1 MIKIVTDSTAY
12 LPEATVR
19 QHDLRIVPL
28 CVHFGEEAFKEGV
41 ELSHEEFYA
50 RLKAAP
56 VLPTTSQPSA
66 GEFHEV
72 FKELVDAGHEVVVLT
87 ISSKLSGTWNS
98 AMAAKEMLPEAKIC
112 VIDSLST
119 SIGLQ
124 LMVGAAIEAAAAI
137 SVIDSL
143 STAIGL
149 QLMLAAAV
157 EAAQAGASRQEILD
171 QVEEIKARI
180 HVLFVVDTLEYLA
193 KGGRIGNAKAFMG
206 TLLKVKPILVLQDG
220 VIEPLEQVR
229 SKQKAQARML
239 DLVEEYVGGKGAQAK
254 VAICGALVPEEV
266 NALSRDLVGRLGCEQ
281 PSISEIGPVIGT
293 HTGPGVIGVAVYV

>member
-98 AMAAKEMLPEAKIC
+98 AMAAKEMLP
-112 VIDSLST
+112 
-119 SIGLQ
+119 G
-124 LMVGAAIEAAAAI
+124 AAI

-157 EAAQAGASRQEILD
+157 EAVQAGASRQEIVD